1 MNFMTLNLGK
11 LLFPRLQPDQQQRE
25 VRNLLFAI
33 LAGLAIAGTVALVML
48 LLARARL
55 R

>member
-1 MNFMTLNLGK
+1 MTPDFGK
-11 LLFPRLQPDQQQRE
+11 LLFPRLQPDQQRRE
-25 VRNLLFAI
+25 VRNLLFAL

-48 LLARARL
+48 LLARAKL